1 MLSFTGIATDM
12 SNFGSSLLEI
22 DSFADVPVAVEV
34 RLGCRPITLEDIA
47 KLEAGSIVPLDRAA
61 GETFDVFVG
70 DLLLATAEVV
80 IVEGSLAIRI
90 TDLFLTGAPTDANTS
105 L

>member
-1 MLSFTGIATDM
+1 M
-12 SNFGSSLLEI
+12 STFGSSLLEI

-34 RLGCRPITLEDIA
+34 RLGCRPITLEAIA
-47 KLEAGSIVPLDRAA
+47 KLEPGAIVPLDRAA
-61 GETFDVFVG
+61 GETFDVYVG

-80 IVEGSLAIRI
+80 IVEGNLAIRI
-90 TDLFLTGAPTDANTS
+90 TDLFLTEAPADTNSS

>member
-1 MLSFTGIATDM
+1 MNSFG
-12 SNFGSSLLEI
+12 SLLEI

-34 RLGCRPITLEDIA
+34 RLGCRPITLEAIA
-47 KLEAGSIVPLDRAA
+47 KLEPGSVVPLDRAA
-61 GETFDVFVG
+61 GETFDVFIG

-90 TDLFLTGAPTDANTS
+90 TDLFLIGASSDSGNS

>member
-1 MLSFTGIATDM
+1 MPIH
-12 SNFGSSLLEI
+12 SLGALLDIE
-22 DSFADVPVAVEV
+22 SLADVPVTIEV
-34 RLGCRPITLEDIA
+34 RLGCKQTTLEGIA
-47 KLEAGSIVPLDRAA
+47 KLDIGYVVPLDRAA

-80 IVEGSLAIRI
+80 IVENQLAIRI
-90 TDLFLTGAPTDANTS
+90 TDLFLTAAPAESS

>member
-1 MLSFTGIATDM
+1 MTPSGA
-12 SNFGSSLLEI
+12 LLDI
-22 DSFADVPVAVEV
+22 DSFADVPVALEV
-34 RLGCRPITLEDIA
+34 RLGCRPITLEAIA
-47 KLEAGSIVPLDRAA
+47 KLEPGAVLPLDRAA

-80 IVEGSLAIRI
+80 IVEGVLAIRI
-90 TDLFLTGAPTDANTS
+90 TDLYLTDAVAQAANQ